1 MENTEVLGNESDFE
15 NYLKNIRLSIGQRI
29 CEIRKKRGYNQQEL
43 AVKMKVSRTTIS
55 KIESG
60 KFNFSIDYLS
70 KFSLAL
76 DFKINIILNEHYGTI
91 S

>member
-1 MENTEVLGNESDFE
+1 MKNTEVLGNESDFE
-15 NYLKNIRLSIGQRI
+15 NYLKSIRLSIGQRI
-29 CEIRKKRGYNQQEL
+29 CEVRKKRGYNQQEL

-55 KIESG
+55 KIERG

-76 DFKINIILNEHYGTI
+76 DFKINIILNEHSGT
-91 S
+91 SS